1 MLVNDN
7 TDASQADSQI
17 MHPGTRNLF
26 RFWEKIRAENAAPS
40 RNDLDLR
47 QISDIVPNLVI
58 LDRDLLHQTYKWRLA
73 GSEVCQLYRQQLT
86 NSDALQGWGIFE
98 KNTLKQ
104 VFDAVVTSLQPCLV
118 RFRLTT
124 DRDQLIAAELLGLP
138 MHARNGL
145 RFHIFGG
152 IFPFRDSAGLGYES
166 IVHRELSGT
175 RIIWTEPLPGDK
187 LVASLQSSNP
197 ALGGLRLIKGGRP

>member
-7 TDASQADSQI
+7 TETSQADSQI
-17 MHPGTRNLF
+17 MHPGSRALF

-58 LDRDLLHQTYKWRLA
+58 LDRDFLHQTYKWRLA
-73 GSEVCQLYRQQLT
+73 GSETCLLYRQQLT
-86 NSDALQGWGIFE
+86 NTDALKGWGGFE
-98 KNTLKQ
+98 RNTLKQ
-104 VFDAVVTSLQPCLV
+104 AFDTVVTSLQPCLV

-124 DRDQLIAAELLGLP
+124 DRDQVIGAELLGLP
-138 MHARNGL
+138 IHARNGL

-152 IFPFRDSAGLGYES
+152 VFPYRDISGLGYDG
-166 IVHRELSGT
+166 ITHRELSST
-175 RIIWTEPLPGDK
+175 RNIWTEPLPGDK
-187 LVASLQSSNP
+187 LVASLRGASTSP
-197 ALGGLRLIKGGRP
+197 GGLRLIKGGRP